1 MKPDRYMGYDNPF
14 LPSSPAPATENLLP
28 SLLPEINIQALHL
41 IGHAEPTQL

>member
-1 MKPDRYMGYDNPF
+1 MKPDRYMGYDNFF

-28 SLLPEINIQALHL
+28 PLLSEINIQPLYL